1 MVVMENI
8 PSFWGYAQCLVLK
21 SFWQSQKSS
30 VFCKGDKLKPN
41 DAGWSL
47 ERKSEN
53 DNKIN

>member
-47 ERKSEN
+47 ERKSE
-53 DNKIN
+53 KW